1 MFGFITN
8 WRLRRAA
15 QRISVELG
23 PYLIRQFGGSEH
35 YTQPQIARAVD
46 ELDLDRRYA
55 SLAYAAFM
63 SRKDFAN
70 VVQALKAEGGK
81 LLDYDDALDALE
93 RYKPWVGRWRPLRRP
108 SIGPRSGLR

>member
-1 MFGFITN
+1 M
-8 WRLRRAA
+8 RRAA
-15 QRISVELG
+15 QRISIELG

-35 YTQPQIARAVD
+35 YTQPQIARAIED
-46 ELDLDRRYA
+46 LDLDRRYS
-55 SLAYAAFM
+55 SLPYAAFM

-93 RYKPWVGRWRPLRRP
+93 RYKPLTWRWHPARR
-108 SIGPRSGLR
+108 SDGLH